1 MSSRFRWFTLTR
13 ALAAACASVATAATL
28 VAQGA
33 TGSVKG
39 KITDAANGQPI
50 RSAQVFV
57 VGTRVGA
64 NVVDH
69 IVAAREEKG
78 RFVDFNDFMADCDRV
93 LTDLELDGVLQVAD
107 FHPRYQFAGTQ
118 PDDISN
124 FTNRAPYPTLHLLRE
139 DSVDKAVAAFPDASL
154 IYERNMEV
162 LEALGRE
169 GWEALGVGGHI

>member
-57 VGTRVGA
+57 VE
-64 NVVDH
+64 
-69 IVAAREEKG
+69 IG
-78 RFVDFNDFMADCDRV
+78 RAHV
-93 LTDLELDGVLQVAD
+93 
-107 FHPRYQFAGTQ
+107 
-118 PDDISN
+118 
-124 FTNRAPYPTLHLLRE
+124 
-139 DSVDKAVAAFPDASL
+139 
-154 IYERNMEV
+154 
-162 LEALGRE
+162 
-169 GWEALGVGGHI
+169 

>member
-39 KITDAANGQPI
+39 KITDAANGQPL

-64 NVVDH
+64 ASGADGTFTLSTLPPGSYKLY
-69 IVAAREEKG
+69 AWEEVEQNAWMDPEF
-78 RFVDFNDFMADCDRV
+78 RRPF
-93 LTDLELDGVLQVAD
+93 
-107 FHPRYQFAGTQ
+107 
-118 PDDISN
+118 
-124 FTNRAPYPTLHLLRE
+124 
-139 DSVDKAVAAFPDASL
+139 
-154 IYERNMEV
+154 
-162 LEALGRE
+162 EALGTNATVKDGAGPNVTLKVIGRE
-169 GWEALGVGGHI
+169 QVAAIQ